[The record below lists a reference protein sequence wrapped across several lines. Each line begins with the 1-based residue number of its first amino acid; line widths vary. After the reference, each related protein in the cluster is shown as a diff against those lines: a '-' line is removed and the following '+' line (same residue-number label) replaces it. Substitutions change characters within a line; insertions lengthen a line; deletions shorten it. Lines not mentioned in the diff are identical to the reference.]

1 MAERESE
8 PPAEL
13 RAWLIDEADISP
25 KRVDAVLEVL
35 DNNDVDSVKDLAW
48 WAKMPC
54 FNESLKPVTTEKIR
68 EALARRERSLCAP
81 PTSPSAAE
89 LQPADDGNL
98 PGPALSGGEAS
109 LRNDAP
115 ILHRSQ
121 STPAPTLLKRASSG
135 TGVQIVPLMLS
146 RVNSEKEVEALSAR
160 VQRLASI
167 SRCPELV
174 AVARQ
179 HSRKAEHDRVVRAA
193 EPVSLIPDW
202 SFIHPR
208 RELEDYPDEDYPDD
222 PPPYYYNSLTGETTY
237 GKPETLADGREAIS
251 DPDALI
257 TLISDSYNS
266 VTGGTSFDMPLLSD
280 EPPNGQSCY
289 HQKELVQKQEKTT
302 TPARSSIEDCPD
314 ASPWLS
320 KRMKEEQKLVQKQ
333 EKEVACARRR
343 LTLFGRTPKEWL
355 YGHPSQYRKP
365 HKGAFGDDFYSA
377 YDDCCY

>member
-1 MAERESE
+1 
-8 PPAEL
+8 
-13 RAWLIDEADISP
+13 
-25 KRVDAVLEVL
+25 
-35 DNNDVDSVKDLAW
+35 
-48 WAKMPC
+48 
-54 FNESLKPVTTEKIR
+54 
-68 EALARRERSLCAP
+68 
-81 PTSPSAAE
+81 
-89 LQPADDGNL
+89 
-98 PGPALSGGEAS
+98 
-109 LRNDAP
+109 
-115 ILHRSQ
+115 
-121 STPAPTLLKRASSG
+121 
-135 TGVQIVPLMLS
+135 VQIVPLMLS

-167 SRCPELV
+167 SRCPELI

-208 RELEDYPDEDYPDD
+208 RELEDSPDEDYPDD

-289 HQKELVQKQEKTT
+289 RQKELVRKQEKPTS
-302 TPARSSIEDCPD
+302 PAWSSIEDDPD
-314 ASPWLS
+314 ASPWL
-320 KRMKEEQKLVQKQ
+320 QKQ
-333 EKEVACARRR
+333 EKEVTRARRR
-343 LTLFGRTPKEWL
+343 LTLFGRTAKEWL
-355 YGHPSQYRKP
+355 YGHPSQYADRTRGP
-365 HKGAFGDDFYSA
+365 LDMAPLVPTTDSTDTTDTRETAGCANHV
-377 YDDCCY
+377 

>member
-1 MAERESE
+1 MR
-8 PPAEL
+8 
-13 RAWLIDEADISP
+13 
-25 KRVDAVLEVL
+25 K
-35 DNNDVDSVKDLAW
+35 
-48 WAKMPC
+48 
-54 FNESLKPVTTEKIR
+54 
-68 EALARRERSLCAP
+68 
-81 PTSPSAAE
+81 
-89 LQPADDGNL
+89 
-98 PGPALSGGEAS
+98 
-109 LRNDAP
+109 DAP
-115 ILHRSQ
+115 ILHRSH

-135 TGVQIVPLMLS
+135 TGAQIAPLMPS
-146 RVNSEKEVEALSAR
+146 RVKSEKPADEDDILDYSVWEKEVEALSAR

-179 HSRKAEHDRVVRAA
+179 HSRKAEQVRVVRTA
-193 EPVSLIPDW
+193 EPVSLERQR
-202 SFIHPR
+202 FFHPR

-257 TLISDSYNS
+257 TLISASYNS